1 MKHRMPVPTTF
12 LFLSLSLFSSTNA
25 APAFRTDVKGNAKPW
40 THTNFSDDRS
50 QFTFAVVGDRTGGMR
65 PGIFADAVEKL
76 NLLQPD
82 FVMSVG
88 DLISGY
94 SEDEARIEAEWD
106 EFDSL
111 VNRLDMPF
119 FYVQGNHDISNK
131 FMQGLYEKR
140 RGRRYYHFL
149 YKNNLFLILD
159 SQEPLTAHRGK
170 AIYDEQFE
178 YTEEVLK
185 KNHKVHCTY
194 VFYHQPMHLTEES
207 GRWSDLVDLFAKRKT
222 VLFAGHWHTAN
233 KTVDGNIIAYRLGTT
248 GGGTDLDGP
257 VFGSMDHIMWITA
270 TPEGPIA
277 SNILLDGIL
286 SDDVVDPVV
295 MECHKKI
302 MGQSP
307 VTVDPLDLREKKPEK
322 QALAVRV
329 VNPTEAPM
337 RIRLTPEAHP
347 LITGSVPRIWL
358 TVLPGEEKF
367 VENTLAF
374 LPVAKGATIP
384 PAVLNY
390 TVSFEDRN
398 NRWRERESRT
408 VIPVLQKWTIFQQK
422 GSVSVDGDLSEWGSL
437 AVTCLEPSQM
447 DFSPETWY
455 GPEDVSMDFDV
466 RYNDAFLFVGLR
478 VRDDF
483 VVVSNGDTATA
494 KPWFQD
500 GAEIRIDAR
509 PGSVRSVCRGKG
521 ENKDFLML
529 GLCPGKT
536 RESMVV
542 VSPEI
547 LPEGTEYAC
556 VQNGEGYTI
565 EAAIPIVY
573 VHKHQGTNW
582 DGIRMNVN
590 IGDFDGV
597 VGDRA
602 DAAQFQWRPDW
613 RSKNTYA
620 GSGTFA
626 RH

>member
-1 MKHRMPVPTTF
+1 MKHRMPVPTAF
-12 LFLSLSLFSSTNA
+12 LILFSSLFSTSSA
-25 APAFRTDVKGNAKPW
+25 ASAFQADVKGNPKPW
-40 THTNFSDDRS
+40 THTNFPDDRS

-94 SEDEARIEAEWD
+94 SEDEAKIEAEWD

-131 FMQGLYEKR
+131 FMQEFYEKR
-140 RGRRYYHFL
+140 RGRRYYHFV

-178 YTEEVLK
+178 YTKEVLK
-185 KNHKVHCTY
+185 KNRKVHCTY
-194 VFYHQPMHLTEES
+194 VFYHQPMHPTEES
-207 GRWSDLVDLFAKRKT
+207 GRWSDLVDLLAKRKS

-233 KTVDGNIIAYRLGTT
+233 KAVDGNITAYRLATT
-248 GGGTDLDGP
+248 GGGTNLDGP

-277 SNILLDGIL
+277 SNIMLDGIL

-295 MECHKKI
+295 AKCHKEI
-302 MGQSP
+302 MEQSP
-307 VTVDPLDLREKKPEK
+307 VTVDPLDLREEERGKRDI
-322 QALAVRV
+322 AVRI
-329 VNPTEAPM
+329 VNPTESPM

-347 LITGSVPRIWL
+347 LITGSVSRTWL
-358 TVLPGEEKF
+358 TVSPGEEKIL
-367 VENTLAF
+367 ENTLTF
-374 LPVAKGATIP
+374 LTFADGKTLP

-390 TVSFEDRN
+390 AVSFKDKNGR
-398 NRWRERESRT
+398 RHERQSQA
-408 VIPVLQKWTIFQQK
+408 VIPIVQKWTVSRQK
-422 GSVSVDGDLSEWGSL
+422 KSITVDGNLSEWGKL
-437 AVTCLEPSQM
+437 AVTCPEPSQM
-447 DFSPETWY
+447 DFSPETWH

-466 RYNDAFLFVGLR
+466 RYDNAFLFVGLR
-478 VRDDF
+478 VRDDS
-483 VVVSNGDTATA
+483 VVVSNGDTAKA

-509 PGSVRSVCRGKG
+509 PDSVRSVCRGKG

-536 RESMVV
+536 RESTVV
-542 VSPEI
+542 VSPEF

-565 EAAIPIVY
+565 EAAIPIEY
-573 VHKHQGTNW
+573 VHKHQGTDW

-597 VGDRA
+597 VADRA

-613 RSKNTYA
+613 RSKNTYT
-620 GSGTFA
+620 GSGMFV
-626 RH
+626 RD